1 MGKFSEDILRLS
13 KNKTRGEIIDYLYQ
27 EGLKGWVNARKDFG
41 DKYTKYISSEF
52 NRLLYE
58 FSYKI
63 VSNEENGKQTN
74 KLIDEIIKKAKWE
87 KDKKGYSFLI
97 MDEYYNK

>member
-27 EGLKGWVNARKDFG
+27 EDLKGCVNIRNDFG

-52 NRLLYE
+52 NRILYE
-58 FSYKI
+58 ANYKI
-63 VSNEENGKQTN
+63 VYNIENGKQTN
-74 KLIDEIIKKAKWE
+74 NLIDEIIKKVKQ
-87 KDKKGYSFLI
+87 KKQMKTMAF
-97 MDEYYNK
+97 